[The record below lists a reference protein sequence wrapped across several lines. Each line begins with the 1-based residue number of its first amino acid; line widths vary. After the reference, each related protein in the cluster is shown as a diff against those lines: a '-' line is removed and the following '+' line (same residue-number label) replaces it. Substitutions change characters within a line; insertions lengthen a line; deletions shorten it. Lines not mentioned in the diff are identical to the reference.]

1 MSNSFS
7 VLYET
12 AIFFINLLVVLYQP
26 AMAVFDTQWH
36 YLRGIMEDTHKKRVF
51 LVVGPLRVWGEKK
64 KNISP

>member
-36 YLRGIMEDTHKKRVF
+36 YLRGIMEDTHKKGF
-51 LVVGPLRVWGEKK
+51 F
-64 KNISP
+64 